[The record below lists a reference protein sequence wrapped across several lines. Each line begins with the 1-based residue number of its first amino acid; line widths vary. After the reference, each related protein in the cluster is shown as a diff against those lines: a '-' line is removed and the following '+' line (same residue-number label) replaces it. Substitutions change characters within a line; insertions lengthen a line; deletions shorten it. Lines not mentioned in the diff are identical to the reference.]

1 MADFAAS
8 VAFYRDV
15 IGLRAQFEPV
25 APPYAAFQ
33 PDLGSTLALQDR
45 SALAGVLGGEL
56 RTADAPGDRSL
67 VVLRVDDLAD
77 YLAGVAARGGRVVA
91 GPLAQGDRIRAAYL
105 RDPDGNLVEI
115 QQWLATATGDP
126 VPPAQ

>member
-15 IGLRAQFEPV
+15 IGLRPRFEPV

-45 SALAGVLGGEL
+45 SALAGLLGDEL
-56 RTADAPGDRSL
+56 RTAGDRSL
-67 VVLRVDDLAD
+67 VVPRVDDLAD
-77 YLAGVAARGGRVVA
+77 YLAGVTDRGGRVVA

-105 RDPDGNLVEI
+105 RDPEDNLVEI
-115 QQWLATATGDP
+115 QQWLATTTGEP